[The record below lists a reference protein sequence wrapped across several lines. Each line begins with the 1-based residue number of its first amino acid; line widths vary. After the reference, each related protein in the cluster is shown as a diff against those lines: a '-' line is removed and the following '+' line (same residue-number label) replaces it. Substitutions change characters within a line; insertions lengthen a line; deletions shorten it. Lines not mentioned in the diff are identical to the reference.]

1 MSDPRRILAP
11 ESWRRLIVIAP
22 NWLGDAVMCEPILR
36 SIKAAFPKIELVWAG
51 NHVAIAAL
59 RGHPAVATFHP
70 LRDRGVA
77 ALVRS
82 AASLRMLSADAMLV
96 LRGSARSGILARL
109 SGTPRRIGIG
119 GEGRRLLLTHPIQRP
134 PSDQPCPTVDFYASL
149 ASAIGVETADRTPR
163 LTPTD
168 AERDAAASMF
178 EGVEGPI
185 LGIVPGGSK
194 ARKRWPIDRF
204 RHVIRSV
211 GDRFAGVA
219 VFGGPTERDLV
230 GSIAS
235 ETSSSATVLD
245 LPSRG
250 LSLDNLRG
258 AVARCRML
266 LTNDTGPR
274 HLAIG
279 LKVPTITLFGPTDHR
294 WTTIKGASERLL
306 LAEPFLDESHVA
318 DRYPEACRIDRI
330 PVADVV
336 YAILSELE
344 SE

>member
-1 MSDPRRILAP
+1 MSDPGRTLAP
-11 ESWRRLIVIAP
+11 ASWRRLIVIAP

-36 SIKAAFPKIELVWAG
+36 SIKAAFPGIELVWAG
-51 NHVAIAAL
+51 NDVALTAL
-59 RGHPAVATFHP
+59 RGHPAIATFHP

-82 AASLRMLSADAMLV
+82 AASLRTLSADAMLV
-96 LRGSARSGILARL
+96 LRGSARSGLLARL

-119 GEGRRLLLTHPIQRP
+119 GEGRHLLLTHPIQRP
-134 PSDQPCPTVDFYASL
+134 PSDQPRPTVDLYASI
-149 ASAIGVETADRTPR
+149 ASVIGVETTDRTPS
-163 LTPTD
+163 LAPTD
-168 AERDAAASMF
+168 AERDAAESLF
-178 EGVEGPI
+178 GRVEGPI
-185 LGIVPGGSK
+185 LGIVPGGNK

-204 RHVIRSV
+204 RSVIREV
-211 GDRFAGVA
+211 GGRFAGVA
-219 VFGGPTERDLV
+219 VFGGPGERELV
-230 GSIAS
+230 RSIAS
-235 ETSSSATVLD
+235 ETGSSAKVLD
-245 LPSRG
+245 LPDRG
-250 LSLDNLRG
+250 LSLDTLRA
-258 AVARCRML
+258 AVARCRLL

-294 WTTIKGASERLL
+294 WTTIERASERLL

-318 DRYPEACRIDRI
+318 DRHPEACRIDRI

-336 YAILSELE
+336 CAILSELE